1 MLLNVVLCNQ
11 VKASY
16 LLVSMFH
23 LINFMSLDGIL
34 NFFLDKIKKNGSNH
48 FNSTKIV
55 SIFLTILVLFNVVL
69 CNQVKASYL
78 LVSMF
83 YLINFMSLDGILNF
97 FR

>member
-1 MLLNVVLCNQ
+1 MQPSKSIVFACFYVLFDKFY
-11 VKASY
+11 VIRWDFK
-16 LLVSMFH
+16 L
-23 LINFMSLDGIL
+23 
-34 NFFLDKIKKNGSNH
+34 FLDKIEKNGSSH

-69 CNQVKASYL
+69 CNQVKAPYL

-83 YLINFMSLDGILNF
+83 YLINFISLDGILNF